1 MLPPLKFFDFFH
13 GKLNRLLYS
22 ILKSNKGNYYPKM
35 HNAYSP
41 LTFEK
46 RKINIYKKKKKKKK
60 SFFFVFITNEET
72 I

>member
-1 MLPPLKFFDFFH
+1 MNSFKLLKTLLFVKLTKFYLLPPLKFFDFFH
-13 GKLNRLLYS
+13 GKLNRLLCS

-46 RKINIYKKKKKKKK
+46 RKINI
-60 SFFFVFITNEET
+60 
-72 I
+72 